1 MIQSRS
7 SDIQLPN
14 FDTGSRSSA
23 YFMNE
28 DEMADYEEK
37 MQAKVQEKWAEIE
50 KKLEQYQNL
59 TLQQLMDL
67 RNKKNKQFIE
77 SF

>member
-37 MQAKVQEKWAEIE
+37 MQTKVQEKWAEIE
-50 KKLEQYQNL
+50 KKLEQYQKEY
-59 TLQQLMDL
+59 QVQLE
-67 RNKKNKQFIE
+67 QIIE
-77 SF
+77 EVA